1 MREIHARMAA
11 MSRRLTIVA
20 LLVLAVCAFRCAPAL
35 AHPAL
40 ETTVGPSAPTPI
52 VVPPMA
58 PSTMAWSA
66 APTPPVVPWAAMLAA
81 AAALIVAWRRPR
93 RALALA
99 IVLILGL
106 FAFENGVHSV
116 HHLNDLR
123 HLDDLRSGL
132 TCHVA
137 AASAH
142 LSGTPVDVATHESL
156 VLPSYES
163 VVVHA
168 QPAVDA
174 RSLSAHQGRAPPL
187 SA

>member
-1 MREIHARMAA
+1 MF
-11 MSRRLTIVA
+11 SRPGLISA
-20 LLVLAVCAFRCAPAL
+20 IVLAACVAWSAPAW
-35 AHPAL
+35 AHSAVKAAAESPAAS
-40 ETTVGPSAPTPI
+40 VPAPMA
-52 VVPPMA
+52 PPMA
-58 PSTMAWSA
+58 AWTAAAA
-66 APTPPVVPWAAMLAA
+66 APSVPWPAILAA

-99 IVLILGL
+99 IVLILAL

-116 HHLNDLR
+116 HHLNDVR
-123 HLDDLRSGL
+123 HLEDLRSGV

-137 AASAH
+137 AATAH

-156 VLPSYES
+156 VLPSHES
-163 VVVHA
+163 VLVLA
-168 QPAVDA
+168 QPDVDT

>member
-1 MREIHARMAA
+1 MSP
-11 MSRRLTIVA
+11 MSRRFA
-20 LLVLAVCAFRCAPAL
+20 LITALVLAACVSWCGPAW
-35 AHPAL
+35 AHPAF
-40 ETTVGPSAPTPI
+40 EAVAQTPAPAVTVPTATWSSAPSLP
-52 VVPPMA
+52 A
-58 PSTMAWSA
+58 
-66 APTPPVVPWAAMLAA
+66 VPWPAVLAA

-99 IVLILGL
+99 IVLILAV

-123 HLDDLRSGL
+123 HLEDLRAGL

-142 LSGTPVDVATHESL
+142 LSGTPVDVPTQECL
-156 VLPSYES
+156 VLPSYERL
-163 VVVHA
+163 VVQS
-168 QPAVDA
+168 QPGVDA
-174 RSLSAHQGRAPPL
+174 LSLSAHQGRAPPV

>member
-1 MREIHARMAA
+1 
-11 MSRRLTIVA
+11 MSPMPCRFTLITA
-20 LLVLAVCAFRCAPAL
+20 LVLVACASWCGPAW
-35 AHPAL
+35 AHPAI
-40 ETTVGPSAPTPI
+40 EAAAQAPAPTVAVPTATWSSAPTP
-52 VVPPMA
+52 PA
-58 PSTMAWSA
+58 
-66 APTPPVVPWAAMLAA
+66 VPWPAILAA
-81 AAALIVAWRRPR
+81 AAALIVGWRRPR

-99 IVLILGL
+99 IVLILAL

-142 LSGTPVDVATHESL
+142 LSGTPVDATTPEYL
-156 VLPSYES
+156 VLPAYERL
-163 VVVHA
+163 VVQS

-174 RSLSAHQGRAPPL
+174 LSLSAHQGRAPPI

>member
-1 MREIHARMAA
+1 MP
-11 MSRRLTIVA
+11 RRFTLITALILVA
-20 LLVLAVCAFRCAPAL
+20 CASWCGPTW
-35 AHPAL
+35 AHPAF
-40 ETTVGPSAPTPI
+40 EAVAQTPAPAVAAPTATWSSAPTP
-52 VVPPMA
+52 PA
-58 PSTMAWSA
+58 
-66 APTPPVVPWAAMLAA
+66 VPWPAILAA

-99 IVLILGL
+99 IVLILAL

-142 LSGTPVDVATHESL
+142 LSGTPVDATTPESL
-156 VLPSYES
+156 VLPAYERL
-163 VVVHA
+163 VVQSQRV
-168 QPAVDA
+168 VDA
-174 RSLSAHQGRAPPL
+174 LSLSAHQGRAPPI

>member
-1 MREIHARMAA
+1 
-11 MSRRLTIVA
+11 MSSRLSLISI
-20 LLVLAVCAFRCAPAL
+20 LVLTVCVSWSAPAW
-35 AHPAL
+35 AHSAFKAAAEAPGPVTQAPMVAAETPA
-40 ETTVGPSAPTPI
+40 PASPA
-52 VVPPMA
+52 
-58 PSTMAWSA
+58 
-66 APTPPVVPWAAMLAA
+66 VPWPAMLAA

-93 RALALA
+93 RSLALA
-99 IVLILGL
+99 IVLILAL

-142 LSGTPVDVATHESL
+142 LSGTPVDATTPEYL
-156 VLPSYES
+156 VLPAYERL
-163 VVVHA
+163 VVQH

-174 RSLSAHQGRAPPL
+174 LSLSAHQGRAPPI

>member
-1 MREIHARMAA
+1 MTP
-11 MSRRLTIVA
+11 MSRRFA
-20 LLVLAVCAFRCAPAL
+20 LITAFVLAACVSSSGLAW
-35 AHPAL
+35 AHPAMQAAAQTSAPAVAVS
-40 ETTVGPSAPTPI
+40 TTTWSSAPTPPA
-52 VVPPMA
+52 VPLPA
-58 PSTMAWSA
+58 I
-66 APTPPVVPWAAMLAA
+66 LAA
-81 AAALIVAWRRPR
+81 AAALIFAWRRPR

-99 IVLILGL
+99 IVLILAL

-137 AASAH
+137 AATAH
-142 LSGTPVDVATHESL
+142 LSGTPVDATTPEAL
-156 VLPSYES
+156 VLPSYERL
-163 VVVHA
+163 VVQH

-174 RSLSAHQGRAPPL
+174 LSLSAHQGRAPPI

>member
-1 MREIHARMAA
+1 MF
-11 MSRRLTIVA
+11 SRPGLISA
-20 LLVLAVCAFRCAPAL
+20 IVLAACV
-35 AHPAL
+35 
-40 ETTVGPSAPTPI
+40 
-52 VVPPMA
+52 
-58 PSTMAWSA
+58 AWSA
-66 APTPPVVPWAAMLAA
+66 PAWAHSAFKAAAEAPVPTAPAPMAAWTAAAAAPSVPWPAILAA

-99 IVLILGL
+99 IVLILAL

-123 HLDDLRSGL
+123 HREDLRSGL

-137 AASAH
+137 AATAH

-163 VVVHA
+163 VVVPA
-168 QPAVDA
+168 QPDVDA

>member
-1 MREIHARMAA
+1 MSP
-11 MSRRLTIVA
+11 MSRRFTLITA
-20 LLVLAVCAFRCAPAL
+20 LVLIACASWCGPAWAHPAIEAAAQAPAPAL
-35 AHPAL
+35 AEAVPTAAWS
-40 ETTVGPSAPTPI
+40 SAPTP
-52 VVPPMA
+52 PA
-58 PSTMAWSA
+58 
-66 APTPPVVPWAAMLAA
+66 VPWPAILAA

-99 IVLILGL
+99 IVLILAL

-116 HHLNDLR
+116 HHLNEVR

-132 TCHVA
+132 TCHLA

-142 LSGTPVDVATHESL
+142 LSGTPVDATTPEYL
-156 VLPSYES
+156 VLPSYERL
-163 VVVHA
+163 VVQH

-174 RSLSAHQGRAPPL
+174 LSLSAHQGRAPPI

>member
-1 MREIHARMAA
+1 MTP
-11 MSRRLTIVA
+11 MSRRFA
-20 LLVLAVCAFRCAPAL
+20 LISALVLAASVSWCGPAM
-35 AHPAL
+35 AHPAI
-40 ETTVGPSAPTPI
+40 EAAAQSSTPAVAVPTATWSSAPTP
-52 VVPPMA
+52 PA
-58 PSTMAWSA
+58 
-66 APTPPVVPWAAMLAA
+66 VPWPAILAA

-99 IVLILGL
+99 IVLILAL

-123 HLDDLRSGL
+123 HLEDLRSGL

-137 AASAH
+137 AATAH
-142 LSGTPVDVATHESL
+142 LSGTPVDVTTPEDL
-156 VLPSYES
+156 VLPSYERL
-163 VVVHA
+163 VVQH

-174 RSLSAHQGRAPPL
+174 LSLSAHQGRAPPI

>member
-1 MREIHARMAA
+1 
-11 MSRRLTIVA
+11 MSPMPRRFTLITALILVA
-20 LLVLAVCAFRCAPAL
+20 CASWCGPAW
-35 AHPAL
+35 AHPAF
-40 ETTVGPSAPTPI
+40 EAVAQTPAPAVAVPTGTWSSAPTP
-52 VVPPMA
+52 PA
-58 PSTMAWSA
+58 
-66 APTPPVVPWAAMLAA
+66 VPWPAILAA

-99 IVLILGL
+99 IVLILAL

-116 HHLNDLR
+116 HHLNDVR

-142 LSGTPVDVATHESL
+142 LSGTPVDATTPESL
-156 VLPSYES
+156 VLPAYER
-163 VVVHA
+163 VVLQS

-174 RSLSAHQGRAPPL
+174 LSLSAHQGRAPPI

>member
-1 MREIHARMAA
+1 

-20 LLVLAVCAFRCAPAL
+20 LLVLAVCAVRCAPAS
-35 AHPAL
+35 AHPGL
-40 ETTVGPSAPTPI
+40 ETTVGPSASTPI
-52 VVPPMA
+52 VAPPIA
-58 PSTMAWSA
+58 PSTMARAA

-123 HLDDLRSGL
+123 HLDDLRSGAI
-132 TCHVA
+132 CHVA
-137 AASAH
+137 AATAH
-142 LSGTPVDVATHESL
+142 VAGTLVDGVTPEHP
-156 VLPSYES
+156 VLPSRERLVLQHHLS
-163 VVVHA
+163 
-168 QPAVDA
+168 VDA
-174 RSLSAHQGRAPPL
+174 LFFAAHQGRAPPI

>member
-1 MREIHARMAA
+1 MP
-11 MSRRLTIVA
+11 RRFTLITA
-20 LLVLAVCAFRCAPAL
+20 LVLVACASWCGPAW
-35 AHPAL
+35 AHPAI
-40 ETTVGPSAPTPI
+40 EAAAQAPAPA
-52 VVPPMA
+52 VALPAVAVPTA
-58 PSTMAWSA
+58 TWSA
-66 APTPPVVPWAAMLAA
+66 APTPPAVPWPAILAA
-81 AAALIVAWRRPR
+81 AAALIVGWRRPR

-99 IVLILGL
+99 IVLILAL

-142 LSGTPVDVATHESL
+142 LSGTPVDATTPEYL
-156 VLPSYES
+156 VLPAYERL
-163 VVVHA
+163 VVQH

-174 RSLSAHQGRAPPL
+174 LSLSAHQGRAPPI